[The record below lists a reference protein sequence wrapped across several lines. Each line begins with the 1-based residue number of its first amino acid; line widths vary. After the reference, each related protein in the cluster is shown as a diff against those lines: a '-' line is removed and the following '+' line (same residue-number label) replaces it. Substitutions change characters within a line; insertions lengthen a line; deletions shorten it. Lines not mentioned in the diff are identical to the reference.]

1 MPDRLLKF
9 LFQQAPVRGEVVRLS
24 ASWQQMTALH
34 AYPEPVLRLL
44 GETTAAATLL
54 AAIIKFAGNLIL
66 QTDALGNY
74 VMPGVAA
81 GSYNMFANYPNFL
94 NASVRSMAST
104 TPVNARSSSAM
115 SMRRR
120 PIAGSLM

>member
-54 AAIIKFAGNLIL
+54 AAIIKFAGLRVK
-66 QTDALGNY
+66 A
-74 VMPGVAA
+74 
-81 GSYNMFANYPNFL
+81 
-94 NASVRSMAST
+94 VRFFFD
-104 TPVNARSSSAM
+104 RYSSSEWWTN
-115 SMRRR
+115 SILPSRLICSVEQTPRRS
-120 PIAGSLM
+120 PV